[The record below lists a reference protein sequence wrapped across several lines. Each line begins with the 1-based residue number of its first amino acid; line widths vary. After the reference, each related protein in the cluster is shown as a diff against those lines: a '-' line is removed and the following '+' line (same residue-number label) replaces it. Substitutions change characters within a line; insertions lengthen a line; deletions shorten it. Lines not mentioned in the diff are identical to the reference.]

1 MAYCG
6 LAPDGHENRS
16 LNEVDVG
23 LGPIS
28 KIRQPLM
35 GQTHGKKIIDFSRI
49 EMYNTFI

>member
-35 GQTHGKKIIDFSRI
+35 GQTHQLICLACSH
-49 EMYNTFI
+49 NP